1 MLDVVVTDGNYS
13 RQARQK
19 FWGWILQNCYLL
31 IKKKKKKRWGKKNG
45 KYRIL
50 GVIVLGDSSS
60 LGLCFCVITCSAL
73 WRERHHPKRYSLLS
87 WLPQPVPQFPG
98 LHLASH
104 SSSGIWNPSQLHSAA
119 NGALQRFHHCLVGTA
134 KVWGLT
140 GVATKAPLQKDALA
154 DK

>member
-13 RQARQK
+13 RQAGQR
-19 FWGWILQNCYLL
+19 FWGWILQNCYLF
-31 IKKKKKKRWGKKNG
+31 IQKKKERKMGNTG
-45 KYRIL
+45 SL
-50 GVIVLGDSSS
+50 GVTVLGDSSS

-119 NGALQRFHHCLVGTA
+119 NRALQRFHHCLVGTA

-140 GVATKAPLQKDALA
+140 GVATLAPLQKRALA